1 MTYVA
6 IAAAIYLA
14 LVGGMYTFQRSLL
27 YVPSQATPSL
37 EASRVPEMAQV
48 TLETEDGLGL
58 MSWYRP
64 ASEDRPTI
72 VYYHGNG
79 GHIGYRGDKVRPFL
93 DAGHGLL
100 LVSYRGYGGNPG
112 SPSEDGLYADG
123 RAAMS
128 FLHAMG
134 VAPGRTVLYG
144 ESLGTGV
151 AVQIAVDHAGAG
163 QPVAAVVLEAPFTS
177 AVDAGA
183 HHYPWAPVRW
193 LMKDRFDSLS
203 KIANIGAPVMIIHG
217 GRDQVVPFSMGEA
230 LYAEA
235 RHRKESLWIP
245 DAGHNDLAAFGASE
259 KVLAFLET
267 LQKADAPK
275 P

>member
-37 EASRVPEMAQV
+37 EASGVPEMARV

-58 MSWYRP
+58 MSWYLP
-64 ASEDRPTI
+64 ASENRPTI

-128 FLHAMG
+128 FLQARG
-134 VAPGRTVLYG
+134 VAPGRTVVYG
-144 ESLGTGV
+144 ELLGTGV
-151 AVQIAVDHAGAG
+151 AVQIALDQAGAG
-163 QPVAAVVLEAPFTS
+163 EPVAAVVLEAPFTS

-193 LMKDRFDSLS
+193 LMRDRFDSRA

-217 GRDQVVPFSMGEA
+217 GRDRVVPFSMGEA

-235 RHRKESLWIP
+235 RHRKESLVDP
-245 DAGHNDLAAFGASE
+245 
-259 KVLAFLET
+259 
-267 LQKADAPK
+267 
-275 P
+275 